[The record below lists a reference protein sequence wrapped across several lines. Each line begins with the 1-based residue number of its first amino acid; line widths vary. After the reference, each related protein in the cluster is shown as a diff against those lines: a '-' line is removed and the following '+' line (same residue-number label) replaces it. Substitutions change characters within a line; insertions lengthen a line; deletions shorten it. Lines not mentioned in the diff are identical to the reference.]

1 MPRFL
6 RLFLTL
12 VPAGAVLMLAACGL
26 RPVYGTGSG
35 DPRLREDLSNIEVAL
50 IPEKEGLDLRNE
62 LMDQLY
68 AHGRPADPKYRLVI
82 PSVEMESYGLG
93 ISKDASA
100 SRAQLRARIDMT
112 LVDAASGEKLL
123 ERRLYAV
130 SSYNVLDS
138 HFTTL
143 VSKTEA
149 EKNTINELA
158 NQVGIQLELYFTGD
172 SH

>member
-1 MPRFL
+1 MLRAARFIMIL
-6 RLFLTL
+6 LPL
-12 VPAGAVLMLAACGL
+12 GAMVALSACGL
-26 RPVYGTGSG
+26 RPIYGTGSG
-35 DPRLREDLSNIEVAL
+35 DPRLREDLSNIEIAL

-62 LMDQLY
+62 LMDRLY

-100 SRAQLRARIDMT
+100 SRAQLRARVDMV
-112 LVDAASGEKLL
+112 LVDQASGEKLL

-158 NQVGIQLELYFTGD
+158 GQIAIQLELYFTGE